1 MSAPVLPS
9 LFVSHG
15 APTLPFEDVP
25 ARDFLTGLG
34 ARLPRPEAIL
44 VVTAHWCT
52 AAPTAGTADRP
63 ETIHDFYGFPQQLYE
78 LTYPAPGAPD
88 VGERAVALLADAGI
102 AAQADPYRGLD
113 HGTWSP
119 LSLIYPAADIP
130 VAQLS
135 VQPGADAARHV
146 AVGRALAP
154 LRRQGVLIIASGG
167 AVHNLN
173 EFRNGIF
180 ETPAWAAA
188 FDTWLIDAVG
198 RGDTDALEHWHT
210 RAPDAGRAHPSDEHL
225 LPLFVAYGAGGS
237 RPGTTLHRGFTY
249 GSLSM
254 TAFAF
259 A

>member
-1 MSAPVLPS
+1 MTPPVLPS

-25 ARDFLTGLG
+25 ARDFLAGLA
-34 ARLPRPEAIL
+34 ARLPRPAAIL
-44 VVTAHWCT
+44 AVTAHWCT
-52 AAPTAGTADRP
+52 GTPATGTVDQP
-63 ETIHDFYGFPQQLYE
+63 ETIHDFFGFPQVLYE

-88 VGERAVALLADAGI
+88 VGERAVTLLTEAGI
-102 AAQADPYRGLD
+102 PAQADPQRGLD

-119 LSLIYPAADIP
+119 LSLIYPDADIP
-130 VAQLS
+130 VTQLS
-135 VQPGADAARHV
+135 VQPGADAAHHI

-154 LRRQGVLIIASGG
+154 LRRDGVLVLASGG
-167 AVHNLN
+167 AVHNLT

-198 RGDTDALEHWHT
+198 RGDTAALENW
-210 RAPDAGRAHPSDEHL
+210 RDQAPEPDRAHPSDEHL
-225 LPLFVAYGAGGS
+225 LPLFVAYGASGG
-237 RPGTTLHRGFTY
+237 RPGTTLHRSFTY

-254 TAFAF
+254 AAFAF
-259 A
+259 S

>member
-25 ARDFLTGLG
+25 ARDFLMGL
-34 ARLPRPEAIL
+34 AVRLPGPTAIL
-44 VVTAHWCT
+44 AVTAHWCT
-52 AAPTAGTADRP
+52 EMPTAGTVDRP
-63 ETIHDFYGFPQQLYE
+63 ETIHDFFGFPEALYE
-78 LTYPAPGAPD
+78 LTYPAPGAPAT
-88 VGERAVALLADAGI
+88 GTRAVDLLTEAGI
-102 AAQADPYRGLD
+102 DARADPHRGLD

-119 LSLIYPAADIP
+119 LSLIYPEADIP
-130 VAQLS
+130 VAQVS
-135 VQPGADAARHV
+135 VQPGADAAHHI

-154 LRRQGVLIIASGG
+154 LRRDGVLILASGG

-188 FDTWLIDAVG
+188 FDSWLIDAVG
-198 RGDTDALEHWHT
+198 RGDTVALENWRT
-210 RAPDAGRAHPSDEHL
+210 QAPEPDRAHPSDEHL
-225 LPLFVAYGAGGS
+225 LPLFVAYGAGGG
-237 RPGTTLHRGFTY
+237 RPGTTLHRSFTY

-254 TAFAF
+254 TTFAF
-259 A
+259 S